1 MGHNVI
7 GGYRW
12 IFPKCQLN
20 VSKRILDGDVCE
32 QMEDILSSFCGPD
45 AAGWFELPEKLVGD
59 GSFLLTLLPGTL
71 HDREAARQATGN
83 LG

>member
-1 MGHNVI
+1 MSRIIHLRNKEF
-7 GGYRW
+7 W
-12 IFPKCQLN
+12 IEMF
-20 VSKRILDGDVCE
+20 CE

-45 AAGWFELPEKLVGD
+45 AAGWFELPEEFIGD